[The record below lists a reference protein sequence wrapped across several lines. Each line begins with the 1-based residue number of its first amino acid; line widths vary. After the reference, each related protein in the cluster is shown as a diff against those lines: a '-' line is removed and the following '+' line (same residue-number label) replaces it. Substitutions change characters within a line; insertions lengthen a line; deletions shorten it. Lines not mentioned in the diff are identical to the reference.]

1 MKKLLLIML
10 FSAVL
15 SSVFAQKKILIEEQ
29 QKIVATAKAELD
41 EAMKG
46 PEGTLYLLAEKYQI
60 TGNFELSITIH
71 EKGKVVTVF
80 VKSNEGGSIKSQ
92 NTLKDYLMTYRF
104 NFKMPKGNNYK
115 FNHTF
120 NFN

>member
-1 MKKLLLIML
+1 ML

-104 NFKMPKGNNYK
+104 NFKMPKGNDYK